1 MKYLGYSKKKSFVKF
16 QTSNAYL
23 KKNRSADKKLKNNK
37 KQTAPN
43 LSTSNGIKV
52 EIG

>member
-1 MKYLGYSKKKSFVKF
+1 MVLGKKKSFVKF
-16 QTSNAYL
+16 QTSNTYL
-23 KKNRSADKKLKNNK
+23 KKKKRSADKKLKSNK

>member
-1 MKYLGYSKKKSFVKF
+1 MVRSYEKG
-16 QTSNAYL
+16 TDL

-37 KQTAPN
+37 KKQTAPM

-52 EIG
+52 EIR